1 MRLIFKRKL
10 LSRPEGCDIFD
21 EERNIAYT
29 IDIFKAED
37 TAAVLAAVIAA
48 DSKKHTY
55 LGKR

>member
-10 LSRPEGCDIFD
+10 LSRPEGCDVFD

-37 TAAVLAAVIAA
+37 TVAVLAAVIAA
-48 DSKKHTY
+48 DSKNTHI
-55 LGKR
+55 